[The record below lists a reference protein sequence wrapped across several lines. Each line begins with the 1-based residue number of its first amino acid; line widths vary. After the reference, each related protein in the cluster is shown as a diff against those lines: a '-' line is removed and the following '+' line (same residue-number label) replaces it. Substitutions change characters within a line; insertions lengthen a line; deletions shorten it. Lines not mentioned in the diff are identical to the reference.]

1 MSLVYSRRDFGRL
14 ALAAMPAAALAG
26 RFRSGLPFQAKPDSL
41 WGGVPFGIF
50 APYRFG
56 PEASDLEGALNTL
69 VKLGVS
75 YTELGN
81 AVVERYVGA
90 PQAAGGRGGGAG
102 QAPAAAN
109 AGAAASARARDDP
122 LRRRGAVGCR
132 GGSGRRRTRSTV
144 AGTAGGGAHTG
155 RGARGVACIG
165 ADEQVQRRPEE
176 VC

>member
-1 MSLVYSRRDFGRL
+1 MTGQGRHASKCGAQLPEVRMSLVYTRRDFGRL
-14 ALAAMPAAALAG
+14 ALAALPAAAVAG
-26 RFRSGLPFQAKPDSL
+26 RFRSALSFQAKPDSL

-81 AVVERYVGA
+81 AVVERYVEA

-109 AGAAASARARDDP
+109 AGAPLQPAPGMIPCEGGVPSSAAAAQ
-122 LRRRGAVGCR
+122 
-132 GGSGRRRTRSTV
+132 
-144 AGTAGGGAHTG
+144 GGGG
-155 RGARGVACIG
+155 RGQQSPEQQAAARTQ
-165 ADEQVQRRPEE
+165 ADAL
-176 VC
+176 

>member
-26 RFRSGLPFQAKPDSL
+26 RFRSGLSFQAKPNSL

-109 AGAAASARARDDP
+109 AGAPLQPAPGMIPCEGGVPSSAAAAQR
-122 LRRRGAVGCR
+122 
-132 GGSGRRRTRSTV
+132 RRRTRSTV
-144 AGTAGGGAHTG
+144 ARTAGGGAHTG

-165 ADEQVQRRPEE
+165 ADEQVQRCPEE